1 MALKENILDRAQKY
15 IAKGYFDK
23 AAAEYRAAIELDPKD
38 ISIRL
43 RLGDLFV
50 KLGNKAEAIKEYME
64 AAKANAQRGFNL
76 KAIAVFKQVLKLDD
90 ANLDVHNRLA
100 ELYAK
105 QRLIVDAISEYTYI
119 MGAVEKKGKTNE
131 VIELLKKMADIDV
144 ENAGIRLKL
153 AEYCGVFD
161 KLFSQ
166 NKFDKAEKVILGL
179 FSRYPGEVR
188 ALTRIARLYKTRS
201 DSSQFIRYSE
211 MLLDYYKS
219 ADDEEGAKAICREI
233 LEAAPDHSES
243 LRFMEMF
250 SPRQPDP

>member
-15 IAKGYFDK
+15 IVKGYFDK

-76 KAIAVFKQVLKLDD
+76 KAIAVFKQVLKLDE

-119 MGAVEKKGKTNE
+119 MGAFEKKGKTND
-131 VIELLKKMADIDV
+131 VIELLKKMADIDA

-153 AEYCGVFD
+153 AEYYQRLGFDKDALAEYCGVSTSFF
-161 KLFSQ
+161 L
-166 NKFDKAEKVILGL
+166 
-179 FSRYPGEVR
+179 R
-188 ALTRIARLYKTRS
+188 ASSTR
-201 DSSQFIRYSE
+201 
-211 MLLDYYKS
+211 
-219 ADDEEGAKAICREI
+219 
-233 LEAAPDHSES
+233 
-243 LRFMEMF
+243 
-250 SPRQPDP
+250 PRR